1 MSEMDGRDCGS
12 ELEMQPLKEEIAII
26 KERVELLEK
35 MASPRVSHIPR
46 EAYVGTHE
54 VGSMEYM

>member
-1 MSEMDGRDCGS
+1 MDGRDCGS